1 MTPEK
6 SILLFKHSVMVAQKI
21 LNDMFRT
28 RCITTTE
35 YEEIS
40 SNLLFYVREKF
51 KAGQK

>member
-21 LNDMFRT
+21 LSDMYRT
-28 RCITTTE
+28 HCITTTE

-40 SNLLFYVREKF
+40 SNLLFYATEKL